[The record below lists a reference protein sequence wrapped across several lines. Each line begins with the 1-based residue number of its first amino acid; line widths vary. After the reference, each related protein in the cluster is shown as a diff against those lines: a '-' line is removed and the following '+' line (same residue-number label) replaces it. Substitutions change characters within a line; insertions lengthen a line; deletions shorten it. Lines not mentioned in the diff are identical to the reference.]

1 MVKQKVAFETSA
13 VWQQRSAVAKTSGTQ
28 FVHTFAAIGNNLCW
42 SGHVAH
48 HTNAAHAWQGVGEL
62 DWLTS
67 RAEGKWLTSARREI
81 NGRPQRRKANGWPPG
96 GRQMADLEG
105 GNKWLTSARRE
116 IRGRRAN
123 GRPRRRKANG
133 WPPGGRQMADLED
146 GRQIADL
153 SADGN
158 KRADVQKYWKS
169 IVCFLIFCHLCY
181 RVSMKKLVFPA

>member
-1 MVKQKVAFETSA
+1 MQRAISTCYLNMKNIFNDSVSMVKQKVAFETSA

-81 NGRPQRRKANGWPPG
+81 
-96 GRQMADLEG
+96 
-105 GNKWLTSARRE
+105 
-116 IRGRRAN
+116 RGRRAN

-146 GRQIADL
+146 GRQMADL